1 MNTSPTQVSFHQ
13 RKASID
19 SFRSR
24 QSSSASHAFALGS
37 GVGVAL
43 GALGSPPRRVVEL
56 ASPGASPSRLE
67 PAFDDLPTPRRP
79 QRPIR
84 TSTGLSSVAS
94 TSGAT
99 SSADHTSSTRTQ
111 HALRLPVSPAED
123 TPQTRAQVHS
133 LNRRLHDLRPHVKA
147 TRQAAED
154 VVRLLDSLAEAE
166 RRLSYEM
173 ALLGDLLEDGVVP
186 HEGGIRR
193 LWTEDGVVGRQ
204 LRERREERES
214 LESSVVE
221 PLQAWGDALKEA
233 ERDRL
238 GKKGAGFEVSLFQM
252 PLSSCSSDA
261 LLRLAGRT
269 RSSPFS
275 TIRRST

>member
-1 MNTSPTQVSFHQ
+1 
-13 RKASID
+13 
-19 SFRSR
+19 
-24 QSSSASHAFALGS
+24 
-37 GVGVAL
+37 
-43 GALGSPPRRVVEL
+43 
-56 ASPGASPSRLE
+56 
-67 PAFDDLPTPRRP
+67 
-79 QRPIR
+79 
-84 TSTGLSSVAS
+84 
-94 TSGAT
+94 
-99 SSADHTSSTRTQ
+99 
-111 HALRLPVSPAED
+111 
-123 TPQTRAQVHS
+123 
-133 LNRRLHDLRPHVKA
+133 
-147 TRQAAED
+147 
-154 VVRLLDSLAEAE
+154 
-166 RRLSYEM
+166 M